1 MANQA
6 IALQARA
13 PQTDFM
19 GRAIQ
24 QNAQM
29 MNMMTQQRAAERQA
43 AQAQQAMELAQAEEA
58 RKAAL
63 HAPAMEKAGFESTSA
78 KIKMVDEFLDLSIEG
93 MKAARNAEDAL
104 KIGDWLKTQFR
115 DPQLQD
121 AVDQTL
127 SSLPQDP
134 SQFNAWREQT
144 LYQSMDAKDQLAR
157 DVQRQTTGTEER
169 LISMP
174 EYAGAPGGMA
184 ATEVPGS
191 RIAAAPGIT
200 YVRGPNGEV
209 IPMPKTMPGG
219 GFDKPA
225 PSAPGAG
232 GDTFSRMIGVES
244 RGQQF
249 DRSGKPLTSRAG
261 AIGIAQVMPGTAPE
275 AARLAG
281 LPFDEN
287 RYRNDRDYNLA
298 LGKAYYEKQL
308 ADFGDERLAAAAYN
322 AGPGAVRRALQKG
335 GPDGWINHVPR
346 ETQKYVRDV
355 FGAAPA
361 GRGAAGGPD
370 IRFGEAVPGTGKGPK
385 VAAEALNAMEG
396 VTAKYDKTIE
406 LAERLLDNPAL
417 DGIIGNI
424 QGNIPETVLSLS
436 SQDAANAL
444 SDYNALLA
452 VAGFQELQAMREAS
466 PTGGALGQVSDSENR
481 LLQQSAFAS
490 SRTQSEAKFR
500 ESLKTYLKLLR
511 ESKARVEKAYE
522 RTYGSRFAPQRSGAA
537 AAPAGAAKGKP
548 PAGISA
554 DDWKYMTP
562 EERALWQS

>member
-29 MNMMTQQRAAERQA
+29 MNMMSQQRAAERQA
-43 AQAQQAMELAQAEEA
+43 AQAQQAMEMARAEEA
-58 RKAAL
+58 RKAEL
-63 HAPAMEKAGFESTSA
+63 HGPAMDKARFESFSAEQKAVMEFMELAYEGVEQSRNPDDVVKIAGF
-78 KIKMVDEFLDLSIEG
+78 
-93 MKAARNAEDAL
+93 L
-104 KIGDWLKTQFR
+104 KQHFPSPVLAQVI
-115 DPQLQD
+115 
-121 AVDQTL
+121 DQTL
-127 SSLPQDP
+127 ANMPTDP
-134 SQFNAWREQT
+134 ALFPEWQKTTKFET
-144 LYQSMDAKDQLAR
+144 LKNTEQLAQEF
-157 DVQRQTTGTEER
+157 QRQTTGRETFETVA
-169 LISMP
+169 P
-174 EYAGAPGGMA
+174 KFAGAPGGGA
-184 ATEVPGS
+184 AREVPGT
-191 RIAAAPGIT
+191 RVQAAEGIT

-209 IPMPKTMPGG
+209 IPVPKTMPGTG
-219 GFDKPA
+219 GLVGGEGM
-225 PSAPGAG
+225 PGAG
-232 GDTFSRMIGVES
+232 GDTFSRMINRES

-281 LPFDEN
+281 LPFDDN
-287 RYRNDRDYNLA
+287 RYRNDPEYNLA

-335 GPDGWINHVPR
+335 GPDNWINHVPR
-346 ETQKYVRDV
+346 ETQDYVRDV

-361 GRGAAGGPD
+361 GRGSAGAPASD
-370 IRFGEAVPGTGKGPK
+370 IRFGQAIPGTGKGEK
-385 VAAEALNAMEG
+385 VAAEALTAMEG
-396 VTAKYDKTIE
+396 VTSKYDKTIE
-406 LAERLLDNPAL
+406 LAERLLKNPAL
-417 DGIIGNI
+417 DGIIGNV

-452 VAGFQELQAMREAS
+452 VAGFQELQAMRDAS

-500 ESLKTYLKLLR
+500 ESLETYLKLLR
-511 ESKARVEKAYE
+511 ESKGRVEKGYE
-522 RTYGSRFAPQRSGAA
+522 RTYGERFTPQRAPA
-537 AAPAGAAKGKP
+537 AAPA
-548 PAGISA
+548 AGQRR
-554 DDWKYMTP
+554 P
-562 EERALWQS
+562 LGQLLGGG

>member
-13 PQTDFM
+13 PQQSNIL
-19 GRAIQ
+19 GGALQ
-24 QNAQM
+24 QGAQM
-29 MNMMTQQRAAERQA
+29 INMMSQQRAAERQA
-43 AQAQQAMELAQAEEA
+43 AAQQQAMEIARAEET
-58 RKAAL
+58 RKAELQPSAVAESEAKAL
-63 HAPAMEKAGFESTSA
+63 SA
-78 KIKMVDEFLDLSIEG
+78 RVKLVDEFLDLSIAG
-93 MKAARNAEDAL
+93 MSAARNADDAI
-104 KIGDWLKTQFR
+104 KIGDFLKQSFR
-115 DPQLQD
+115 MPELQGV
-121 AVDQTL
+121 VDQTL

-144 LYQSMDAKDQLAR
+144 LFQSMDAKEQLAR
-157 DVQRQTTGTEER
+157 DFQRQTTGEEER

-174 EYAGAPGGMA
+174 KYAGAPGGMA

-249 DRSGKPLTSRAG
+249 DRSGKPLTSPAG

-335 GPDGWINHVPR
+335 GPNGWINHVPR
-346 ETQKYVRDV
+346 DTQKYVRDV

-361 GRGAAGGPD
+361 GRGSAGAPD
-370 IRFGEAVPGTGKGPK
+370 IRFGEAIPGTGKGEK

-396 VTAKYDKTIE
+396 VTAKYDKTIA
-406 LAERLLDNPAL
+406 LAERLLKNPAL

-424 QGNIPETVLSLS
+424 QGNIPETVLGLS
-436 SQDAANAL
+436 SQAAANAL
-444 SDYNALLA
+444 SDYNALIS
-452 VAGFQELQAMREAS
+452 VAGFQELQAMRDAS

-522 RTYGSRFAPQRSGAA
+522 RTYGSRFAPQRGSQSETQRGSNIDSLL
-537 AAPAGAAKGKP
+537 K
-548 PAGISA
+548 
-554 DDWKYMTP
+554 KYGG
-562 EERALWQS
+562 

>member
-29 MNMMTQQRAAERQA
+29 MNMMSQRRASQRQA
-43 AQAQQAMELAQAEEA
+43 AQAEQEMELARVEEA
-58 RKAAL
+58 RRAEL
-63 HAPAMEKAGFESTSA
+63 HGPAMDKARSEATAAGIKTALDFSNFVYTGLSNAADPAQAMQIAQRIGQQPQFQDGLFQGALADAMST
-78 KIKMVDEFLDLSIEG
+78 M
-93 MKAARNAEDAL
+93 
-104 KIGDWLKTQFR
+104 
-115 DPQLQD
+115 
-121 AVDQTL
+121 
-127 SSLPQDP
+127 PQDP
-134 SQFNAWREQT
+134 AEFAVWKEDTLIKTVEAAKRAQRKLIEQT
-144 LYQSMDAKDQLAR
+144 S
-157 DVQRQTTGTEER
+157 GTEQR
-169 LISMP
+169 IISVP
-174 EYAGAPGGMA
+174 EYGRGA

-191 RIAAAPGIT
+191 RIAAPPGIT
-200 YVRGPNGEV
+200 YVKGPNGEI

-225 PSAPGAG
+225 PSAPAG
-232 GDTFSRMIGVES
+232 GDTFSRMINVES

-346 ETQKYVRDV
+346 DTQKYVRDV
-355 FGAAPA
+355 FSAAPA
-361 GRGAAGGPD
+361 GRGSAGAPD
-370 IRFGEAVPGTGKGPK
+370 IRFGEAIPGTGKGEK

-396 VTAKYDKTIE
+396 VTAKYDKTIA
-406 LAERLLDNPAL
+406 LAERLLKNPAL
-417 DGIIGNI
+417 DGIIGNV

-444 SDYNALLA
+444 SDYNALLS
-452 VAGFQELQAMREAS
+452 VAGFQELQAMRDAS

-490 SRTQSEAKFR
+490 SRTQSETKFR

-522 RTYGSRFAPQRSGAA
+522 RTYGGRFAPTRGGSSQP
-537 AAPAGAAKGKP
+537 PAGAAKGKSSRT
-548 PAGISA
+548 AGGA
-554 DDWKYMTP
+554 TVTDW
-562 EERALWQS
+562 

>member
-13 PQTDFM
+13 PQQSNIL
-19 GRAIQ
+19 GGALQ
-24 QNAQM
+24 QGAQM
-29 MNMMTQQRAAERQA
+29 INMMSQQRAAERQA
-43 AQAQQAMELAQAEEA
+43 AAQQQAMEIARAEET
-58 RKAAL
+58 RKAELQPSAVAESEAKAL
-63 HAPAMEKAGFESTSA
+63 SA
-78 KIKMVDEFLDLSIEG
+78 RVKLVDEFLDLSIAG
-93 MKAARNAEDAL
+93 MSAARNADDAI
-104 KIGDWLKTQFR
+104 KIGDFLKQSFR
-115 DPQLQD
+115 MPELQGV
-121 AVDQTL
+121 VDQTL

-144 LYQSMDAKDQLAR
+144 LFQSMDAKEQLAR
-157 DVQRQTTGTEER
+157 DFQRQTTGEEER

-174 EYAGAPGGMA
+174 KYAGAPGGMA

-249 DRSGKPLTSRAG
+249 DRSGKPLTSPAG

-335 GPDGWINHVPR
+335 GPNGWINHVPR
-346 ETQKYVRDV
+346 DTQKYVRDV

-361 GRGAAGGPD
+361 GRGSAGAPD
-370 IRFGEAVPGTGKGPK
+370 IRFGEAIPGTGKGEK
-385 VAAEALNAMEG
+385 VAAEAYTAMDS
-396 VTAKYDKTIE
+396 AMARYDNTIK
-406 LAERLLDNPAL
+406 LAEDLLNNPAL
-417 DGIIGNI
+417 DSIIGNI
-424 QGNIPETVLSLS
+424 QGNIPETLLSLS

-444 SDYNALLA
+444 ADYNSLIA
-452 VAGFQELQAMREAS
+452 VAGFSELQTLKAEAK
-466 PTGGALGQVSDSENR
+466 TGAALGPVSDRENTF
-481 LLQQSAFAS
+481 LQQSAFKT
-490 SRTQSEAKFR
+490 SRAQDETKFR
-500 ESLKTYLKLLR
+500 QSLRDYIKRVK
-511 ESKARVEKAYE
+511 ESKERVEMGYE
-522 RTYGSRFAPQRSGAA
+522 RTYGGRFVPQRGSA
-537 AAPAGAAKGKP
+537 AAPAGAAKGKSSRT
-548 PAGISA
+548 AGGA
-554 DDWKYMTP
+554 TVTDW
-562 EERALWQS
+562 

>member
-1 MANQA
+1 
-6 IALQARA
+6 
-13 PQTDFM
+13 M

-29 MNMMTQQRAAERQA
+29 MNMMSQRRASQRQA
-43 AQAQQAMELAQAEEA
+43 AQAEQEMELARVEEA
-58 RKAAL
+58 RRAEL
-63 HAPAMEKAGFESTSA
+63 HGPAMDKARSEATAAGIKTALDFSNFVYTGLSNSA
-78 KIKMVDEFLDLSIEG
+78 DPAQAMQIAQRIGQQPQFSEELFQGVL
-93 MKAARNAEDAL
+93 ADAMA
-104 KIGDWLKTQFR
+104 TM
-115 DPQLQD
+115 
-121 AVDQTL
+121 
-127 SSLPQDP
+127 PQDP
-134 SQFNAWREQT
+134 AQFELWKEDTLAQTLDGAKRLQRKLIEQT
-144 LYQSMDAKDQLAR
+144 SGDE
-157 DVQRQTTGTEER
+157 QRI
-169 LISMP
+169 ISVP
-174 EYAGAPGGMA
+174 EYGRGA

-200 YVRGPNGEV
+200 YVRGPNGEI
-209 IPMPKTMPGG
+209 IPMPKTMPAG

-225 PSAPGAG
+225 PSAPAG
-232 GDTFSRMIGVES
+232 GDTFSRMINVES

-346 ETQKYVRDV
+346 DTQKYVRDV
-355 FGAAPA
+355 FSAAPA
-361 GRGAAGGPD
+361 GRGSAGAPD
-370 IRFGEAVPGTGKGPK
+370 IRFGEAIPGTGKGEK

-396 VTAKYDKTIE
+396 VTAKYDKTIA
-406 LAERLLDNPAL
+406 LAERLLKNPAL
-417 DGIIGNI
+417 DGIIGNV

-444 SDYNALLA
+444 SDYNALLS
-452 VAGFQELQAMREAS
+452 VAGFQELQAMRDAS

-490 SRTQSEAKFR
+490 SRTQSETKFR

-522 RTYGSRFAPQRSGAA
+522 RTYGGRFAPTRGGSSQP
-537 AAPAGAAKGKP
+537 PAGAAKGKSSRT
-548 PAGISA
+548 AGGA
-554 DDWKYMTP
+554 TVTDW
-562 EERALWQS
+562 

>member
-19 GRAIQ
+19 GRAVQ

-29 MNMMTQQRAAERQA
+29 MNMMAQQAAAERQA
-43 AQAQQAMELAQAEEA
+43 AKAAQEMQLAQAEEA
-58 RKAAL
+58 RKAELQPSAL
-63 HAPAMEKAGFESTSA
+63 AESEAKAMSA
-78 KIKMVDEFLDLSIEG
+78 RVKMVDEFLDLSIAG
-93 MKAARNAEDAL
+93 MSAARNADDAI
-104 KIGDWLKTQFR
+104 KIGDFLKQSFR
-115 DPQLQD
+115 MPELQGV
-121 AVDQTL
+121 VDQTL

-144 LYQSMDAKDQLAR
+144 LFQSMEAKDQLAQEF
-157 DVQRQTTGTEER
+157 QRQTTGRETFETVA
-169 LISMP
+169 P
-174 EYAGAPGGMA
+174 KFAGAPGGTVA
-184 ATEVPGS
+184 REVPGT
-191 RIAAAPGIT
+191 RVQAAEGIT

-209 IPMPKTMPGG
+209 IPMPKTIPGTGGLVGGDRGG
-219 GFDKPA
+219 GGSPVA
-225 PSAPGAG
+225 QALQTNPGALKDG
-232 GDTFSRMIGVES
+232 PFA
-244 RGQQF
+244 
-249 DRSGKPLTSRAG
+249 RSQPGYAG
-261 AIGIAQVMPGTAPE
+261 ASGGFATFKTPEDGIRAQENLLRSAYVGKGFNTIDKIVNRYAPPGPENSAASVSNYKKYIAQRTGLDINTPITAAQVP
-275 AARLAG
+275 AV
-281 LPFDEN
+281 
-287 RYRNDRDYNLA
+287 
-298 LGKAYYEKQL
+298 
-308 ADFGDERLAAAAYN
+308 AAAM
-322 AGPGAVRRALQKG
+322 
-335 GPDGWINHVPR
+335 R
-346 ETQKYVRDV
+346 EFETGNK
-355 FGAAPA
+355 P

-396 VTAKYDKTIE
+396 VTAKYDKTIA
-406 LAERLLDNPAL
+406 LAERLLKNPAL

-424 QGNIPETVLSLS
+424 QGNIPETVLSLA

-452 VAGFQELQAMREAS
+452 VAGFQELQAMRDAS

-522 RTYGSRFAPQRSGAA
+522 RTYGSRFAPQRGSQSETQRGSNIDSLL
-537 AAPAGAAKGKP
+537 K
-548 PAGISA
+548 
-554 DDWKYMTP
+554 KYGG
-562 EERALWQS
+562 

>member
-29 MNMMTQQRAAERQA
+29 MNMMSQRRASQRQA
-43 AQAQQAMELAQAEEA
+43 AQAEQEMELARVEEA
-58 RKAAL
+58 RRAEL
-63 HAPAMEKAGFESTSA
+63 HGPAMDKARSEATAAGIKTALDFSNFVYTGLSNAADPAQAMQIAQRIGQQPQFQDGLFQGALADAMST
-78 KIKMVDEFLDLSIEG
+78 M
-93 MKAARNAEDAL
+93 
-104 KIGDWLKTQFR
+104 
-115 DPQLQD
+115 
-121 AVDQTL
+121 
-127 SSLPQDP
+127 PQDP
-134 SQFNAWREQT
+134 AEFAVWKEDTLIKTVEAAKRAQRKLIEQT
-144 LYQSMDAKDQLAR
+144 S
-157 DVQRQTTGTEER
+157 GTEQR
-169 LISMP
+169 IISVP
-174 EYAGAPGGMA
+174 EYGRGA

-191 RIAAAPGIT
+191 RIAAPPGIT
-200 YVRGPNGEV
+200 YVKGPNGEI

-225 PSAPGAG
+225 PSAPAG

-249 DRSGKPLTSRAG
+249 DRSGKPLTSPAG

-355 FGAAPA
+355 FSAAPA
-361 GRGAAGGPD
+361 GRGSAGAPD
-370 IRFGEAVPGTGKGPK
+370 IRFGEAIPGTGKGEK
-385 VAAEALNAMEG
+385 VAAEAYTAMDS
-396 VTAKYDKTIE
+396 AMARYDNTIK
-406 LAERLLDNPAL
+406 LAEDLLNNPAL
-417 DGIIGNI
+417 DSIIGNI
-424 QGNIPETVLSLS
+424 QGNIPETLLSLS

-444 SDYNALLA
+444 ADYNSLIA
-452 VAGFQELQAMREAS
+452 VAGFSELQTLKAEAK
-466 PTGGALGQVSDSENR
+466 TGAALGPVSDRENTF
-481 LLQQSAFAS
+481 LQQSAFKTA
-490 SRTQSEAKFR
+490 RAQDETKFR
-500 ESLKTYLKLLR
+500 QSLRDYIKRVK
-511 ESKARVEKAYE
+511 ESKERVEMGYE
-522 RTYGSRFAPQRSGAA
+522 RTYGGRFVPQRGSA
-537 AAPAGAAKGKP
+537 AAPAGAAKGKSSRT
-548 PAGISA
+548 AGGA
-554 DDWKYMTP
+554 TVTDW
-562 EERALWQS
+562 